1 MGELRPGPRGMQSN
15 YYKLLNDAMCSKVYT
30 TLAILTNYIITV
42 IMGDVDFQKLK
53 KHQFIMI
60 VVF

>member
-30 TLAILTNYIITV
+30 TLAILT
-42 IMGDVDFQKLK
+42 DK
-53 KHQFIMI
+53 
-60 VVF
+60 